1 MEDKPYLNLDL
12 VHRPVAELVPLA
24 LAALRERDAA
34 KMEQADQILHYH
46 FLEHLKARRSGGQK
60 EFLAALLEVA
70 DSREVRQ
77 LAGEGPE
84 KRAARWE
91 HLFQILEAVT
101 VPESLEAGARR
112 FLESLAYGEE
122 LLRIVA
128 EAEEAGE
135 PLTVSGLAE
144 RLGRSDSTV
153 VQVLGK
159 MEAKGLIE
167 RQRDGRNTFVGVGLM
182 GQAMVAPRKPELV
195 RVLPPDSRVLAEVSS
210 PKGWL
215 CA

>member
-1 MEDKPYLNLDL
+1 
-12 VHRPVAELVPLA
+12 
-24 LAALRERDAA
+24 
-34 KMEQADQILHYH
+34 
-46 FLEHLKARRSGGQK
+46 
-60 EFLAALLEVA
+60 
-70 DSREVRQ
+70 
-77 LAGEGPE
+77 
-84 KRAARWE
+84 
-91 HLFQILEAVT
+91 
-101 VPESLEAGARR
+101 
-112 FLESLAYGEE
+112 

-195 RVLPPDSRVLAEVSS
+195 RELPPDSRVLAEVSS
-210 PKGWL
+210 PKRWL